1 MPYVLGID
9 VGTSRTAAAVSRQS
23 GSAWG
28 DAESVQLGERTATAP
43 TVVYFAAD
51 GTVVVGDAAQRLA
64 GSDPANAARDFAKRI
79 GDEVPLMVGGEA
91 CSAEALTAVLVTW
104 VVNEVTS
111 AEGMSPEHVVLT
123 HPPNWGNYRRRLL
136 HRALRQTSL
145 DNVTLLPSPVAVGE
159 SHAAGYDVP
168 NGGSLGVYD
177 LGAGGLSS
185 AVVRRS
191 PMGTFELLNSAE
203 SIEPNGGNSFDDV
216 VFEHV
221 MAGLGELDP
230 ADPNAWTTLSRLRQ
244 ECTAAKEFLSVSTD
258 VAVREVPLTR
268 VEFEDMIRTAVQ
280 AGVEELLR
288 TIRSAPADLDT
299 VVLVGG
305 SARIPLVGDLVKA
318 EVRKQVVI
326 APEPELACARGAATA
341 AKRLVPVPQPTPAPV
356 VISDDEPPPPPRPSI
371 EITPLDLPKPRTI
384 MRMLTGKPK
393 TSKPESDRPKAAA
406 SKTAVSSAASHQS
419 TATETREDGR

>member
-23 GSAWG
+23 GSTWG
-28 DAESVQLGERTATAP
+28 DAEAVQLGERTASAP

-51 GTVVVGDAAQRLA
+51 GTVIVGDAAQRHA
-64 GSDPANAARDFAKRI
+64 GSDPANAARDFARRI

-104 VVNEVTS
+104 VANEVAA
-111 AEGMSPEHVVLT
+111 AEGMRPEHIVLA

-136 HRALRQTSL
+136 HRALRQTNL

-159 SHAAGYDVP
+159 SHAAVYDVP

-191 PMGTFELLNSAE
+191 PVGTFELLNSAE
-203 SIEPNGGNSFDDV
+203 SVEPNGGNSFDDV

-221 MAGLGELDP
+221 MAGLGTLDP
-230 ADPNAWTTLSRLRQ
+230 ASPDAWTTLARLRQ
-244 ECTAAKEFLSVSTD
+244 ECTAAKEFLSVSTE

-280 AGVEELLR
+280 AGIEELLR

-305 SARIPLVGDLVKA
+305 SARIPLVGDLVKT
-318 EVRKQVVI
+318 EVRKRIVV

-341 AKRLVPVPQPTPAPV
+341 AKRLVPVPQPAQAV
-356 VISDDEPPPPPRPSI
+356 VISDDEPPQPPRPPI
-371 EITPLDLPKPRTI
+371 EITPLELPRPRSI
-384 MRMLTGKPK
+384 MRALTG
-393 TSKPESDRPKAAA
+393 RPKVM
-406 SKTAVSSAASHQS
+406 SNHS
-419 TATETREDGR
+419 TSTETREDGR

>member
-23 GSAWG
+23 GSTWG
-28 DAESVQLGERTATAP
+28 DAEAVQLGERTASAP

-51 GTVVVGDAAQRLA
+51 GTVIVGDAAQRHA
-64 GSDPANAARDFAKRI
+64 GSDPANAARDFARRI

-104 VVNEVTS
+104 VVNEVAAT
-111 AEGMSPEHVVLT
+111 EGMRPEHIVLA

-136 HRALRQTSL
+136 HRALRQTNL

-159 SHAAGYDVP
+159 SHAAVYDVP

-191 PMGTFELLNSAE
+191 PVGTFELLNSAE
-203 SIEPNGGNSFDDV
+203 SVEPNGGNSFDDV

-221 MAGLGELDP
+221 MAGLGTLDP
-230 ADPNAWTTLSRLRQ
+230 ASPDAWTTLARLRQ
-244 ECTAAKEFLSVSTD
+244 ECTAAKEFLSVSTE

-280 AGVEELLR
+280 AGIEELLR

-305 SARIPLVGDLVKA
+305 SARIPLVGDLVKT
-318 EVRKQVVI
+318 EVRKRIVV

-341 AKRLVPVPQPTPAPV
+341 AKRLVPVPQPAQAPV
-356 VISDDEPPPPPRPSI
+356 VISDDEPPQPPRPPI
-371 EITPLDLPKPRTI
+371 EITPLELPRPRSI
-384 MRMLTGKPK
+384 MRALTG
-393 TSKPESDRPKAAA
+393 RPKVM
-406 SKTAVSSAASHQS
+406 SNHS
-419 TATETREDGR
+419 TSTETREDGR